1 MRWHAACRVFDPT
14 AFRVFRDCSLVQAA
28 AALAAAADLE
38 SVETLL
44 QHHPFTLMPHL
55 LDILAS
61 VPETVPPSQYLHLL
75 PKVRHGSHI

>member
-1 MRWHAACRVFDPT
+1 M
-14 AFRVFRDCSLVQAA
+14 AFRAFRDCSLAQAA

-38 SVETLL
+38 SVNMLL
-44 QHHPFTLMPHL
+44 RHHPYTLMPHL

-75 PKVRHGSHI
+75 PKVNIGSHS